1 MNGGENTA
9 CKYGLCIVK
18 LRIKEKKHEIFKSS
32 KKINNKVTTAKQTL
46 PQRKLSHSVE
56 EPLIANA
63 DV

>member
-32 KKINNKVTTAKQTL
+32 KKINNKVTTAK
-46 PQRKLSHSVE
+46 
-56 EPLIANA
+56 
-63 DV
+63 